1 MPSIITLNEVNKYVR
16 KKTYRKKKLFIIQF
30 AHTSHNLAERPG
42 IQSSRLQF
50 IRQSIRLSGSA
61 GKLKQRKPREE

>member
-1 MPSIITLNEVNKYVR
+1 MRQTNTHER
-16 KKTYRKKKLFIIQF
+16 KHTEMKKLFITEF

-42 IQSSRLQF
+42 IQSSRRQF